1 MRIGNVGADVSRIG
15 LGTWAIGGGPAFDGV
30 DTTVS
35 GVQTIQKALD
45 VGVNLVD
52 TAPGYNFGRSEEIVG
67 QAIAGR
73 REDYVLIT
81 KCGLVWNAPGAYFN
95 TVGDTILNRSLE
107 PDSIKRELNL
117 SLERIRTDYIDIY
130 MTHWPAIEPFATP
143 ISETVAYLMEL
154 KESGVIRGI
163 GAANVTPD
171 QVREY
176 LEHGQLDVVQMRYS
190 ILDRQVEDELMPL
203 CIANGVTVQAYSPL
217 EMGVL
222 AGAVSR
228 GYVPPAGNAR
238 AGKRWFEPENLERA
252 LDMLDAWA
260 PLREKYDCESA
271 DLAIAWILAQDPNV
285 TVLSGSM
292 TPEELTA
299 NVKAMTI
306 DLSPQDAAWM
316 REYAEK
322 IG

>member
-1 MRIGNVGADVSRIG
+1 MKIGNVGVDVSRIG

-30 DTTVS
+30 DTSES
-35 GVQTIQKALD
+35 GVKTIQKAIEL
-45 VGVNLVD
+45 GVNLVD

-73 REDYVLIT
+73 RGDYVLIT

-95 TVGDTILNRSLE
+95 TVGETILNRSLE
-107 PDSIKRELNL
+107 PESIKRELAL
-117 SLERIRTDYIDIY
+117 SLERLGTDYIDIY

-143 ISETVAYLMEL
+143 ISETVGYLTEL
-154 KESGVIRGI
+154 KASGVIRGI
-163 GAANVTPD
+163 GAANVTPA

-203 CIANGVTVQAYSPL
+203 CIESGVTVQAYSPL
-217 EMGVL
+217 EMGIL
-222 AGAVSR
+222 AGAVPR
-228 GYVPPAGNAR
+228 GYVPPKGNAR
-238 AGKRWFEPENLERA
+238 AGKKWFEPANLDHA

-292 TPEELTA
+292 TPEELAA
-299 NVKAMTI
+299 NVKAMSI
-306 DLSPQDAAWM
+306 DLEPDDVAWM